1 MAVPIRIVMV
11 LFQAAVYAA
20 GSAPDVTEIAKS
32 EGPCTNFRWAK
43 YENGMLE
50 ILHCDDKPQNNIRL
64 SVRKAPEEAEEREYH
79 REIVSPSGT
88 LSVAAARAPAEA
100 APILDNHPS
109 PVLSDGRFPPDD
121 VTL

>member
-1 MAVPIRIVMV
+1 MPIRIAMV

-20 GSAPDVTEIAKS
+20 GSAPDVAEVAKS
-32 EGPCTNFRWAK
+32 EGPCLNFRWAK

-50 ILHCDDKPQNNIRL
+50 ILHCDDKPQNHVRL
-64 SVRKAPEEAEEREYH
+64 SVRKAPEEVEAVKYRTD
-79 REIVSPSGT
+79 IKSPSGT
-88 LSVAAARAPAEA
+88 LNVAAAEA
-100 APILDNHPS
+100 VLVPDKPQS